1 MFHPGQ
7 KYKPSAARENE
18 IDRMLRDYRAG
29 SGAFV
34 RPDSS
39 EMPIGHILA
48 KNSTGSDLGF
58 GRVAMYFTGGFKNTE
73 GGGNRRD
80 YDPRKGFLTLSPM
93 VNIVSDPNGWQEF
106 GGLAVTLET
115 IANNAI
121 GRVAIGGT
129 AIVAEPGLINADDQR
144 YLYPTSS
151 GIRVGFFGFGR
162 FLAEDPASGD
172 FRLFNLD
179 DRKIECFYTLTANMS
194 GGSAAA
200 TMSPGSTSWATI
212 VHDVHSIAAYQK
224 TNDTGFAEWRG
235 TKWCIKIPFC

>member
-1 MFHPGQ
+1 
-7 KYKPSAARENE
+7 
-18 IDRMLRDYRAG
+18 MLRDYRAG

-34 RPDSS
+34 RPATT

-73 GGGNRRD
+73 GGVNRRD
-80 YDPRKGFLTLSPM
+80 YDPRKGFVTLSPM
-93 VNIVSDPNGWQEF
+93 VDIVSDPNAWQEF

-129 AIVAEPGLINADDQR
+129 ALVAEPSLSMADNQR
-144 YLYPTSS
+144 YLYPSS
-151 GIRVGFFGFGR
+151 GGVRVGFFGFAR
-162 FLAEDPASGD
+162 FLAEDSASSN

-194 GGSAAA
+194 AGSATAN
-200 TMSPGSTSWATI
+200 MDPGNTSWSTTVRDI
-212 VHDVHSIAAYQK
+212 HSIAAYQK
-224 TNDTGFAEWRG
+224 SGDSGFAEWRG
-235 TKWCIKIPFC
+235 TQWCIKIPFC